1 MALVSDLPDFEPYT
15 ALRRLER
22 GASHELY
29 LARHATL
36 QRQVWIKALR
46 PEVPLSSSVASRL
59 EREGLILARLEH
71 PNVLGILDCV
81 RRPPRLWLVL
91 EAVDGWSLDEV
102 LTSLGRVS
110 STGTFE
116 PPAAV
121 ALTLAVARGLKHAHD
136 AGVVHGAVQP
146 EHILLS
152 RQGSAQL
159 SGFSLAQLRGGPD
172 ADPIDTEPGAS
183 ESSYLSPE
191 QLAGER
197 ADERS
202 DLFSLGVVLYE
213 LLTGRHPFRARKEQ
227 TGEERIAE
235 QDIRHSITPP
245 LRESAPEIS
254 PELERVV
261 QRCLEKEP
269 ERRFEGLEQLVR
281 ALEHVLGTSALADPD
296 ALVLRG
302 LARAGMTVSSA
313 PAGQRPRL
321 EEIERREAR
330 RGLRRALISLCSVSL
345 LLLVGGALFSSW
357 LESVHPTAPSAPQLW
372 TVETGAELLVVAEPW
387 AHVFVDGVQLET
399 TPFATPL
406 RLTAGEH
413 FIRLEHPSAPAE
425 RRRVSLTA
433 GQRVTLEVP
442 MQVTAGGSD
451 AGLDP
456 LFAEPDAGAP

>member
-1 MALVSDLPDFEPYT
+1 
-15 ALRRLER
+15 
-22 GASHELY
+22 
-29 LARHATL
+29 
-36 QRQVWIKALR
+36 
-46 PEVPLSSSVASRL
+46 
-59 EREGLILARLEH
+59 
-71 PNVLGILDCV
+71 
-81 RRPPRLWLVL
+81 
-91 EAVDGWSLDEV
+91 
-102 LTSLGRVS
+102 
-110 STGTFE
+110 
-116 PPAAV
+116 
-121 ALTLAVARGLKHAHD
+121 
-136 AGVVHGAVQP
+136 VVHGAVQP
-146 EHILLS
+146 QHILLS
-152 RQGSAQL
+152 RQGSAKL
-159 SGFSLAQLRGGPD
+159 AGFSLAQLQGGPD

-213 LLTGRHPFRARKEQ
+213 LLTGRHPFRARQEQ
-227 TGEERIAE
+227 AGEERIAE
-235 QDIRHSITPP
+235 QDIRQSITPP
-245 LRESAPEIS
+245 LRESAAEIS

-281 ALEHVLGTSALADPD
+281 ALEHVLGSTALADPD
-296 ALVLRG
+296 ALVQRA
-302 LARAGMTVSSA
+302 LARSGLSVPST
-313 PAGQRPRL
+313 PGQRPRL
-321 EEIERREAR
+321 EEIARREAR
-330 RGLRRALISLCSVSL
+330 RGLRRALISLCSASL

-372 TVETGAELLVVAEPW
+372 TAGTGAELLVVAEPW

-433 GQRVTLEVP
+433 GQRVTLEVS
-442 MQVTAGGSD
+442 MQVTAAGSD
-451 AGLDP
+451 AGLEP
-456 LFAEPDAGAP
+456 LFPEPDAGVP